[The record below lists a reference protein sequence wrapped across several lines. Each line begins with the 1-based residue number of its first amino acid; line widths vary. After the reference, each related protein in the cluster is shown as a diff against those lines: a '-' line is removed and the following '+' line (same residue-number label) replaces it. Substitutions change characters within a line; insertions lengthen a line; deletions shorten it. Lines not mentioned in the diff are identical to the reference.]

1 MILQNHLADCL
12 LLILVYCF
20 TQYCKPF
27 LIVCKR
33 LFKTGCDSLDIL
45 FTFLLLVREYGL
57 FHLCRRNNLFDC
69 CKKLFRNGT
78 ALVCVLWLAALS
90 YNCIDKFNN
99 FLVNVM
105 GLKDRLKHD
114 IFRNL
119 IGSSIMIT
127 FSLVEATV
135 RAKSESFFCR
145 LVGFTINSPSISPIC
160 VVAQGP
166 SKGMSEMQ
174 VAIAAPSMAVYS
186 GLQSGSTERTRL
198 FSVTSFL

>member
-57 FHLCRRNNLFDC
+57 FHLCRRNNPFDC

-119 IGSSIMIT
+119 IGSCFYHDYLLSCGSHGESQIRKLLLQVGRVYNKLSVNQSDLCCRT
-127 FSLVEATV
+127 GTV
-135 RAKSESFFCR
+135 
-145 LVGFTINSPSISPIC
+145 
-160 VVAQGP
+160 
-166 SKGMSEMQ
+166 KGD
-174 VAIAAPSMAVYS
+174 V
-186 GLQSGSTERTRL
+186 
-198 FSVTSFL
+198 